1 MKITNGRSFA
11 RSAGATPTFPTNT
24 GISPVAQQRIDTL
37 VSAANRK
44 HAEALKTDGTQGFL
58 FLKQRVGLPCTCQ
71 LVQTTA
77 DQMTLSTPTLKIA
90 DSSTDSGS
98 ADSSP
103 MGRAFRVRDYDGLFS
118 NSLTKAPPPTG
129 STLQEIHQRRMAE
142 RGDFTQS
149 EMIPVEADQSIDE
162 ILSMADG
169 FEDEDSAA
177 LQKQPSLARL
187 YGGEKSPCAI
197 CFGSGFVGGYSLHAG
212 QRLILDASGTAPV
225 TLQDCEIDRTTAPHS
240 FIIERSGTK
249 AVEWTVVVPTYF
261 HSVLGVAVRNNID
274 PAVGFIVEAHT
285 GNGNWNAVTP
295 QYLASFNGTPTTLT
309 LRVRPVTSD
318 APGTGQFRFTHVELL
333 YQIASPLIVNLP
345 TFERTLDYEQFDVL
359 QTLSGVE
366 FPASIPM
373 LDREAVLVDTKY
385 NQAWNVVSVESK
397 RTASNQTFNNVVS
410 LRLIQQ
416 YETKF
421 LLNLARGK
429 VVELV
434 YPNKLETVQGHQP

>member
-1 MKITNGRSFA
+1 MKITNGRSIA

-24 GISPVAQQRIDTL
+24 GISPIAQQRIDTL

-58 FLKQRVGLPCTCQ
+58 FLKQRAGRPCTCQ

-77 DQMTLSTPTLKIA
+77 DQMTLSTPQISAST
-90 DSSTDSGS
+90 SSTDSGS
-98 ADSSP
+98 VSSSP
-103 MGRAFRVRDYDGLFS
+103 MARSFRVRDYDGLFS
-118 NSLTKAPPPTG
+118 NSLTGPKPPTG
-129 STLQEIHQRRMAE
+129 STLQEIHQRRMAQ
-142 RGDFTQS
+142 RDDFTQA
-149 EMIPVEADQSIDE
+149 EMIPVEADQSIDD
-162 ILSMADG
+162 ILAMADD
-169 FEDEDSAA
+169 FQDEDSAA
-177 LQKQPSLARL
+177 LQKQPTLARL

-212 QRLILDASGTAPV
+212 QRLILDASDTVPA
-225 TLQDCEIDRTTAPHS
+225 TLLDCEIDRTTAPHS
-240 FIIERSGTK
+240 FLIERSGVK
-249 AVEWTVVVPTYF
+249 AVEWTVPVPTYF
-261 HSVLGVAVRNNID
+261 HSVLGIAVRNNID
-274 PAVGFIVEAHT
+274 PAVGFIIEAHT
-285 GNGNWNAVTP
+285 GNGNWNALTP
-295 QYLASFNGTPTTLT
+295 AYLTALNGTATTLT
-309 LRVRPVTSD
+309 IRVRPVTSD
-318 APGTGQFRFTHVELL
+318 APGTSQFRFTHVELL
-333 YQIASPLIVNLP
+333 YQIASPLVVNLP

-385 NQAWNVVSVESK
+385 NQAWNVVSVESR

-416 YETKF
+416 YETKY

-434 YPNKLETVQGHQP
+434 YPNKLETVQGQQP